1 MTELEH
7 NVVQDIPHRLC
18 FVGSGVFDGP
28 GRVDDLATEP
38 DVGVCSQLGLVQRFR
53 DEPHPLHSSAVF
65 VYCGDCFFVGGV
77 AAWGSSTT
85 QHVLRMT
92 RPHGTKKHASL
103 DILLSLLQPTKTIA
117 TTD

>member
-1 MTELEH
+1 MLNGRRKLLLALLTELEH

-53 DEPHPLHSSAVF
+53 DEPHPLHSSAAF
-65 VYCGDCFFVGGV
+65 VYCGDWFFCWRRGGLWQFDNT
-77 AAWGSSTT
+77 ARAPNDPTT
-85 QHVLRMT
+85 RNEKARL
-92 RPHGTKKHASL
+92 A
-103 DILLSLLQPTKTIA
+103 
-117 TTD
+117 